1 MRLKLIILA
10 VLALATVAFA
20 QDFSWS
26 PIEWGN
32 NPAIAALALAGAI
45 AWLRNTRFG
54 QRLDGPVPVG
64 AVTVIVGSAAGA
76 GIQLAGLL
84 AVEPYA
90 SMGAPI
96 GGIAYGVSLA
106 VFNITG
112 IAIWN
117 YLTSKVR
124 PVNLTVP
131 VVTGDTLA
139 LTNTSSNPI
148 TEFIIAF
155 AKQAVG
161 AVKLPAALNAV
172 LPLLKQFA
180 QSEAIL
186 TDDLRSNLQG
196 QVLSLLR
203 KAGLVGVDL

>member
-20 QDFSWS
+20 QDFAFS
-26 PIEWGN
+26 PIEWGS
-32 NPAIAALALAGAI
+32 NPVTAAVALAGFVVMIRQA
-45 AWLRNTRFG
+45 TRG
-54 QRLDGPVPVG
+54 RLDGPVIVP
-64 AVTVIVGSAAGA
+64 AVSVIVGSAGGVAL
-76 GIQLAGLL
+76 QLSGLL
-84 AVEPYA
+84 TVQPYA
-90 SMGAPI
+90 DLATPV